1 MWVFWIEVK
10 LFKYLI
16 NFTIETEEGIKLYKK
31 ISKTTIKIIIM
42 RNAQVCD

>member
-16 NFTIETEEGIKLYKK
+16 NFTIGTEEGIKLYL
-31 ISKTTIKIIIM
+31 
-42 RNAQVCD
+42 